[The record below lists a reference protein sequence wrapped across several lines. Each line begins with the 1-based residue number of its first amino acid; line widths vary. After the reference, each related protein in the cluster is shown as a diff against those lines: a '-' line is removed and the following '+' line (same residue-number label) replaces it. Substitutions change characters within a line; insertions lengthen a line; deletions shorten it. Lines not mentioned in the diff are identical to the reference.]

1 MLKLTLR
8 CHVEKPK
15 FLFIACIKIT
25 DTIHFIIPCCFW
37 SEKCYLVLLMLF
49 SLSEES

>member
-15 FLFIACIKIT
+15 FLFIACMKIT
-25 DTIHFIIPCCFW
+25 DTVHFIISCYW

-49 SLSEES
+49 SLSEAES